1 MSCRAWRDEKFDL
14 GAIRDRNGR
23 NFESF
28 SVEKS
33 PAAKIKADF
42 HVWEILRIIL
52 WPSAHTAKSIP

>member
-1 MSCRAWRDEKFDL
+1 MSCRAWREEKFDL

-42 HVWEILRIIL
+42 HV
-52 WPSAHTAKSIP
+52 